1 MGKRINR
8 AGARVVLLALV
19 SLTLAV
25 NQGFTQDLSSI
36 LKELEA
42 KYVKF
47 EEEIK
52 DMTTVQEIKVVTPE
66 GEMVSEMQMLRK
78 GEKFRMDTT
87 MRMSQ
92 APDMPEG
99 MGEMKTI
106 IIYDGK
112 DTWMISSFTG
122 KKKKLSGKDEK
133 QYQRERNWWES
144 ISEKA
149 KLLGTEKVGKRVCY
163 VVEIKDKEY
172 PFTKLWLDKRNLVLI
187 KNESKGTEGE
197 IILLIHSDFRKI
209 KDDWEMPY
217 KTEMYTD
224 GELMATSLV
233 KSIKINK
240 GLSNDLFDPN
250 KVKIKRKGFGMREM
264 MREMILEEAEDRLLE
279 EVEEAIGR

>member
-1 MGKRINR
+1 MTEKINR
-8 AGARVVLLALV
+8 AGVRVVLLALV

-25 NQGFTQDLSSI
+25 NQGFTKDLSSM

-42 KYVKF
+42 KYAKF

-52 DMTTVQEIKVVTPE
+52 DMTTVQEMNVVTPE

-87 MRMSQ
+87 IEMSQ

-122 KKKKLSGKDEK
+122 KKKKLSGEVEK
-133 QYQRERNWWES
+133 QYQRERNWWKL

-149 KLLGTEKVGKRVCY
+149 KIAGTEKVGKRDCY
-163 VVEIKDKEY
+163 VVEIQEEEY
-172 PFTKLWLDKRNLVLI
+172 PFTRLWLDKTNLVLI
-187 KNESKGTEGE
+187 KGESKGTEGE
-197 IILLIHSDFRKI
+197 TILLICSDFKKI
-209 KDDWEMPY
+209 KGGWEMPY
-217 KTEMYTD
+217 KTEIYAD
-224 GELMATSLV
+224 GELMSTSLV
-233 KSIKINK
+233 KSLKINK
-240 GLSNDLFDPN
+240 GLSDDLFDPK
-250 KVKIKRKGFGMREM
+250 KVKIERKGYGMREM
-264 MREMILEEAEDRLLE
+264 MKEMMLEEAEDRLLE
-279 EVEEAIGR
+279 EAEEAIER